1 MNNNPISENTADA
14 LYDAATAQYALRTLE
29 LLRREYN
36 LASPNE
42 QENIDILIEQGAQI
56 MFDSDLPEAYV
67 QLDECELFDMD
78 ERSLNDW
85 AYAIQGIFV
94 KDNVRAS
101 SRAFA
106 GSHHFENP
114 TAYVTLYPLNPTDA
128 QLAEAR
134 DKAERYTKKAADALL
149 ASGNRSVPTYAE
161 TPDMHIMFGGV
172 SKSAAAN
179 MTRLAA
185 VIEATSKSQEIVTVD
200 IEQDLNDLRATY
212 KSDGTTGGE

>member
-1 MNNNPISENTADA
+1 MNTSPTISENTADA
-14 LYDAATAQYALRTLE
+14 LYDAATAQYALHTLE
-29 LLRREYN
+29 RLRHEYD
-36 LASPNE
+36 LASPSE
-42 QENIDILIEQGAQI
+42 QEAINNLIEQGAQI
-56 MFDSDLPEAYV
+56 MFDINFPEAYV

-78 ERSLNDW
+78 ERGLNDW
-85 AYAIQGIFV
+85 AYAIQGIFIEDDHV
-94 KDNVRAS
+94 S

-114 TAYVTLYPLNPTDA
+114 TAYVTLYPLNPTDE

-134 DKAERYTKKAADALL
+134 DKAERYTMKTAALL

-172 SKSAAAN
+172 NKSAAAN
-179 MTRLAA
+179 MQQLAA

-200 IEQDLNDLRATY
+200 IEQDLNNLRATY